1 MKLVREHEGKLPEKF
16 LDEFLNQW
24 EMSREEFYD
33 ICNKF
38 TNKELFKKDKNGNL
52 LRDESG
58 NLHKI
63 NDDNV

>member
-1 MKLVREHEGKLPEKF
+1 MESNKELSSQF
-16 LDEFLNQW
+16 IAYY
-24 EMSREEFYD
+24 S
-33 ICNKF
+33 KF